1 MSGGASPRW
10 MTAVLVA
17 AGIYNILW
25 GGLVMAFPQQLLA
38 LAGMASAT
46 YPEFLQCIGMA
57 IAVFGL
63 AYLTAAPDPL
73 RHFPVLL
80 AGLVGRILGPIGF
93 VQGVLAG
100 VFPWKAGLT
109 ILTNDLIWILPFAIM
124 MLRAFR
130 HWRLAAGQSRS

>member
-1 MSGGASPRW
+1 MSGTRSPRW
-10 MTAVLVA
+10 MKVVLVA

-25 GGLVMAFPQQLLA
+25 GGLVMAFPQQVLA
-38 LAGMASAT
+38 LAGMAPAT

-93 VQGVLAG
+93 VQGALAG

-109 ILTNDLIWILPFAIM
+109 ILTNDLIWLPPFAIM
-124 MLRAFR
+124 TLAAFR
-130 HWRLAAGQSRS
+130 QWRAAARTSRP